1 MDDKICKVFHRKSNA
16 FRCAT
21 EAAAEKTRC
30 SGKPGKTTGAAN
42 RRTRTLAGTGIAL
55 VVAIAFLSAFRWPP
69 ILWGRL
75 TVGETLVAT
84 GLKPGGTVIAFRGAG
99 TPTGDSEASFSSGNS
114 AVSIPAEPA
123 KGTAGDDSS
132 ADDPVAGVD
141 NSSSLVSVSSKVSAD
156 PEEQWNPDYA
166 PLEREVRERIE
177 EINRETGQEWGIYFE
192 DLTSG
197 KTFGVNEDLWVPAA
211 STVKV
216 PVVLY
221 ASYLVSRG
229 ELSWDERL
237 TYVAS
242 RDWRGGAGSLQFT
255 ARDGDTFTIRELAEK
270 AIVESDNIAWKLL
283 ERRLGK
289 ENIANFMRE
298 LGGTV
303 VYPNG
308 ENVSTPKDMAL
319 YMKAA
324 LSFAQQSEEGKK
336 LMYDLC
342 HTIWNTGLNR
352 FIGDDVEVAHKE
364 GDITGVAN
372 DVGVVYAKHPYVL
385 AIMSKGHQDV
395 EAGFEEIGRISK
407 TIYAYQ
413 MSLETK

>member
-1 MDDKICKVFHRKSNA
+1 MEGRLCKILHTTFNA
-16 FRCAT
+16 FRCVT
-21 EAAAEKTRC
+21 KAAAKRAGC
-30 SGKPGKTTGAAN
+30 SGKPGKTTGTSK
-42 RRTRTLAGTGIAL
+42 RRTGTLVVTGIAL
-55 VVAIAFLSAFRWPP
+55 VVAIAFLPAFGWSPV
-69 ILWGRL
+69 LWGQL
-75 TVGETLVAT
+75 IVGKTLVAT
-84 GLKPGGTVIAFRGAG
+84 GLKPGGTVAALQG
-99 TPTGDSEASFSSGNS
+99 TGEPTGESKGSYGSGNS
-114 AVSIPAEPA
+114 AVWIPAEPGKA
-123 KGTAGDDSS
+123 ATGGEGAGDEKG
-132 ADDPVAGVD
+132 AGVD
-141 NSSSLVSVSSKVSAD
+141 NSSSLVSIGS
-156 PEEQWNPDYA
+156 EEQWNPDYA
-166 PLEREVRERIE
+166 PLERELRERIE
-177 EINRETGQEWGIYFE
+177 AINQETGQEWGIYFE

-308 ENVSTPKDMAL
+308 ENVSTPRDMAL

-324 LSFAQQSEEGKK
+324 LSFAQQSQEGKK
-336 LMYDLC
+336 LMYDLA

-352 FIGDDVEVAHKE
+352 FIADQVEVAHKE

-372 DVGVVYAKHPYVL
+372 DVGVVYARHPYVL
-385 AIMSKGHQDV
+385 AIMSKGHYDV
-395 EAGFEEIGRISK
+395 EAGFEEIGHISK
-407 TIYAYQ
+407 VIYDYQ

>member
-1 MDDKICKVFHRKSNA
+1 MEGRLCKILHTKFNA

-21 EAAAEKTRC
+21 KAGAKRAGC
-30 SGKPGKTTGAAN
+30 SGKPGKATGTAK
-42 RRTRTLAGTGIAL
+42 RRTRALVITGIAL
-55 VVAIAFLSAFRWPP
+55 VVATAFLSAFRWPP
-69 ILWGRL
+69 ILWGPF
-75 TVGETLVAT
+75 TVGEPLVGT
-84 GLKPGGTVIAFRGAG
+84 GLKPGGTVAALQG
-99 TPTGDSEASFSSGNS
+99 TSEPIGESEGSFGSGNS

-123 KGTAGDDSS
+123 EGPTGGEATGDKKG
-132 ADDPVAGVD
+132 AGVD
-141 NSSSLVSVSSKVSAD
+141 NSSSLVSIG

-166 PLEREVRERIE
+166 PLERELRERIE

-229 ELSWDERL
+229 DLSWDERL

-242 RDWRGGAGSLQFT
+242 SDWRGGAGSLQFT

-289 ENIANFMRE
+289 GNIANFMWE

-308 ENVSTPKDMAL
+308 ENVSTPRDMAL

-324 LSFAQQSEEGKK
+324 LSFSQQSREGKK
-336 LMYDLC
+336 LMYDLA

-352 FIGDDVEVAHKE
+352 FIAEQVEVAHKE

-385 AIMSKGHQDV
+385 AIMSKGHYDV

-407 TIYAYQ
+407 IIYDYQ

>member
-1 MDDKICKVFHRKSNA
+1 MEGRLCKILQTKLNA
-16 FRCAT
+16 LRCAPK
-21 EAAAEKTRC
+21 AAARRAGC
-30 SGKPGKTTGAAN
+30 SGKPGNTTGTAN
-42 RRTRTLAGTGIAL
+42 RRTMTLVVTGIAL
-55 VVAIAFLSAFRWPP
+55 VGAMAFLSAFRWPP
-69 ILWGRL
+69 ILWGQL
-75 TVGETLVAT
+75 TVGETLPAT
-84 GLKPGGTVIAFRGAG
+84 GLKSGRTVGILQGTGE
-99 TPTGDSEASFSSGNS
+99 PTGESEGIFGSGS
-114 AVSIPAEPA
+114 RV
-123 KGTAGDDSS
+123 
-132 ADDPVAGVD
+132 PVGPRI
-141 NSSSLVSVSSKVSAD
+141 SMG

-166 PLEREVRERIE
+166 PLERELRNRIE
-177 EINRETGQEWGIYFE
+177 EINRETGQEWGICFE

-308 ENVSTPKDMAL
+308 ENVSTPRDMAL

-324 LSFAQQSEEGKK
+324 LSFAQQSQEGKK
-336 LMYDLC
+336 LMYDLA

-352 FIGDDVEVAHKE
+352 FIADQVEVAHKE

-372 DVGVVYAKHPYVL
+372 DVGVVYARHPYVL
-385 AIMSKGHQDV
+385 AIMSKGHYDV
-395 EAGFEEIGRISK
+395 EAGFEEIGHISK
-407 TIYAYQ
+407 VIYDYQ